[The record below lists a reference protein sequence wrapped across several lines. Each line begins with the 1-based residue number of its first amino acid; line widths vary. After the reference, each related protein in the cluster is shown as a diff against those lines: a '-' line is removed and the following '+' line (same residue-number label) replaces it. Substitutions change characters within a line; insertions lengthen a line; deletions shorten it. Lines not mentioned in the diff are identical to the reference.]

1 MKTAARSRR
10 TGALAAYTAIFV
22 SWLPLAV
29 LLVRSGGHPD
39 AHLITLVG
47 ANSAVV
53 GLFSVFHTLLCGVGV
68 AAVFCRRFDI
78 LTILPIG
85 PGLAILFYVLEQG
98 FSDPAWFTIVAM
110 CSIGEM
116 VAILVALVYWA
127 ANRMVTP
134 SDAGTSRET
143 GGDAN

>member
-1 MKTAARSRR
+1 MKTAAQSRR
-10 TGALAAYTAIFV
+10 SGALTAYAAIFV
-22 SWLPLAV
+22 CWLPLAV
-29 LLVRSGGHPD
+29 LVVRSGGDPD
-39 AHLITLVG
+39 AYLIAVVG

-68 AAVFCRRFDI
+68 AAVFCRRFDV

-110 CSIGEM
+110 CSIGEI
-116 VAILVALVYWA
+116 VGILVALVYWA
-127 ANRMVTP
+127 ANRMVRP
-134 SDAGTSRET
+134 SDSGTSRET